1 MRKNGIDKRARIGTG
16 ENQTHLS
23 DHTMNNIGTS
33 LLQLIRIDRELGDV
47 AMLELFL
54 RHLPHGGRVDKTV
67 GVHAFVTVLKQ
78 SVSDDIVGAV
88 VLVIPNKRN
97 RFTIAIGESV
107 MTNDSTVRALN
118 VVTSGPASKIRLSL
132 LHFDYFPPVLLSEL
146 AVQYPEQVR

>member
-1 MRKNGIDKRARIGTG
+1 MLK
-16 ENQTHLS
+16 
-23 DHTMNNIGTS
+23 
-33 LLQLIRIDRELGDV
+33 LL
-47 AMLELFL
+47 L
-54 RHLPHGGRVDKTV
+54 RHPAHGSLVDETI
-67 GVHAFVTVLKQ
+67 GVHTLVTILKQ
-78 SVSDDIVGAV
+78 SVPDDIVGAV

-146 AVQYPEQVR
+146 AVHYPEQVR